1 MKKKRRK
8 KKYGVLVFFFVLFF
22 GGGIAFYVYGQTDTT
37 DTATNVVTIG
47 NVDVELT
54 METHDAGE
62 ITPQDKIDNIVSVKN
77 IGNYPAYIRMFVKK
91 HWEITEGGK
100 ELTQGEI
107 AEKYPELSINAI
119 DIQLEDGWTKGE
131 SSSLY
136 DGYECYYYNNPVPGA
151 KARWN
156 VTQFSDSYE
165 LKTEEITGDGGL
177 TNELLTTFTKNGAK
191 VYGYYEVIVEAIQ
204 ADTCIPVT
212 TEVEVEEKVEKRITD
227 WNDIPDT
234 SAPMP
239 TVSINPV
246 ATPAGVVNFNS
257 ENAEIDNADSFVKI
271 DHLVPGKMDGRVVG
285 IKNTFSKTLPVY
297 VYAESAEPYDE
308 LTVDQKE
315 WLEQLQLIVSK
326 ENGTILYQDSL
337 YKHNSDKPMLS
348 KENPIKID
356 DLDPNES
363 QNLYVAVYCP
373 ASWTKGDI
381 EVKVNWIFASKKA
394 LPSKTQ
400 KPSGG
405 GGGPVITITDAPIV
419 TEEPV
424 METEVP
430 EDTPLATAILEVTD
444 TPVVTQMPSESPWET
459 MVVVTDS
466 PVWEGKETMT
476 PDTQVPITQP
486 PDTQPPESEMPAVTD
501 DNVIVP
507 EPTSDTGGLVSEEP
521 NTHEP
526 SYSPKVIHPS
536 DDVPKK
542 TSTPKQPTKVEE
554 LYPTKT
560 GDVTPI
566 VVWLVLFVVSCI
578 GIISVAIVWR
588 KSP

>member
-1 MKKKRRK
+1 MKKKRGK
-8 KKYGVLVFFFVLFF
+8 KKSGFLAFFFVFFF
-22 GGGIAFYVYGQTDTT
+22 GGGIALSIYVMGQITETDTT
-37 DTATNVVTIG
+37 TNTVTVG
-47 NVDVELT
+47 KVKVELA
-54 METHDAGE
+54 MATHDAGTIIPGE
-62 ITPQDKIDNIVSVKN
+62 TAISNTVTVKN
-77 IGNYPAYIRMFVKK
+77 VGDYPAYIRMFVKK
-91 HWEITEGGK
+91 YWEIK
-100 ELTQGEI
+100 EKNVTLTPEQI
-107 AEKYPELSINAI
+107 ANKYAELSVDAI
-119 DIQLEDGWTKGE
+119 DIQLEDGWNKGE
-131 SSSLY
+131 NSSSY
-136 DGYECYYYNNPVPGA
+136 PGYECYYFNNV
-151 KARWN
+151 
-156 VTQFSDSYE
+156 VTVTENAICFSDSYQ
-165 LKTEEITGDGGL
+165 LKAEEIKGDGGI
-177 TNELLTTFTKNGAK
+177 TNELLLKFTKNGAK
-191 VYGYYEVIVEAIQ
+191 VDGYYSVIVEAIQ
-204 ADTCIPVT
+204 ADTCIPMRDS
-212 TEVEVEEKVEKRITD
+212 ENRITN
-227 WNDIPDT
+227 WNDTPKTLAPVSTIQIDP
-234 SAPMP
+234 SAKP
-239 TVSINPV
+239 S
-246 ATPAGVVNFNS
+246 GVVNFKS
-257 ENAEIDNADSFVKI
+257 ENTEITNADSFITVAS
-271 DHLVPGKMDGRVVG
+271 LLPGETEEHVVE
-285 IKNTFSKTLPVY
+285 IKNTSDRTLPVY
-297 VYAESAEPYDE
+297 VYAKSAEKWNS
-308 LTVDQKE
+308 LTKEQKE
-315 WLEQLQLIVSK
+315 WLEQLRLIVGK
-326 ENGTILYQDSL
+326 EEGTVLYQNSL
-337 YKHNSDKPMLS
+337 YKLDSEEPMLS
-348 KENPIKID
+348 AENAILID
-356 DLDPNES
+356 YFSPNTS
-363 QNLYVAVYCP
+363 QKLYVAISCP
-373 ASWTKGDI
+373 ASWTKGDVK
-381 EVKVNWIFASKKA
+381 VKVNWIFASKKA

-400 KPSGG
+400 KPSGEG
-405 GGGPVITITDAPIV
+405 DGPIITITDAPIV

-486 PDTQPPESEMPAVTD
+486 PDTQLPDTQPPASEMPAVTD